1 MRSGGRRKSIAFF
14 IVLGVCLVAGVVA
27 LNVGW
32 IIVNWRQAGLLI
44 AGLIVFPLII
54 TGVVLNTIFLVRE
67 IRRNE
72 QHDAFINAVT
82 HELKTPVASMKLYLQ
97 TLQNRS
103 VDEAKRQEFYGVM
116 LQDSD
121 RLQGTIEQVLR
132 AGQLGAKLRRAS
144 PMPVDFGAVV
154 RGVPGAGAHASSSP
168 ARGGDRERAARQRR
182 VVSGARRRGRSEG
195 DGLEP
200 RGQRDQILGPAGP
213 RRRRARA
220 ARPGDRHA
228 ARPRSGHRHLAVER
242 KRIFKRFYRIPGAM
256 TTRVKG
262 TGLGLFIVRSV
273 VARHG
278 GKVFVESDGAGTR
291 QHVHRAA
298 AVVGAA
304 MSRILVV
311 EDEQHLAD
319 GLRFNLEAEHHDV
332 DVVDNGEEALE
343 RLLTAEPNRA
353 TIS

>member
-14 IVLGVCLVAGVVA
+14 IILGVCLVAGVVA

-32 IIVNWRQAGLLI
+32 IILNWRQAGLLI

-72 QHDAFINAVT
+72 QHEAFINAVT

-132 AGQLGAKLRRAS
+132 AGQLGARLRRAS

-154 RGVPGAGAHASSSP
+154 EECLALARTRHHLPPDAVTANVRQVDGASFQVLGDEEDLKAMVSNLVDNAIKYSGPEVHVALELEQADAATATLRVRDRGVGISQS
-168 ARGGDRERAARQRR
+168 
-182 VVSGARRRGRSEG
+182 
-195 DGLEP
+195 
-200 RGQRDQILGPAGP
+200 
-213 RRRRARA
+213 
-220 ARPGDRHA
+220 
-228 ARPRSGHRHLAVER
+228 ER
-242 KRIFKRFYRIPGAM
+242 KRIFRRFYRVPGAM
-256 TTRVKG
+256 STRVKG

-278 GKVFVESDGAGTR
+278 GKVFVESDGPGQGSTFIV
-291 QHVHRAA
+291 Q
-298 AVVGAA
+298 
-304 MSRILVV
+304 LPVV
-311 EDEQHLAD
+311 EPQPQAP
-319 GLRFNLEAEHHDV
+319 R
-332 DVVDNGEEALE
+332 
-343 RLLTAEPNRA
+343 
-353 TIS
+353 